1 MPVDGNAKEG
11 SFVQF
16 AVFKLDSKWHVL
28 GLDERRKGVAAFLD
42 SLDGRHVHTHI
53 YLLSGLKASSDILL
67 WKIAK
72 NTEDLQDSHIAMK
85 RTVFGSH
92 LSDVA
97 IYTGVTKPSTY
108 TKTESE
114 LEFLASAEKRKKYIS
129 FYPFTK
135 TVEWYLLAYEK
146 RRKIMSDHIAIGKKF
161 PEVSQVL
168 LYSFG
173 ADDQEFVVAY
183 EMDDMKQY
191 IDCVMALR
199 ESESRLYTKADTPVF
214 TGVRK
219 KPEELLSLFGGIN
232 E

>member
-1 MPVDGNAKEG
+1 
-11 SFVQF
+11 
-16 AVFKLDSKWHVL
+16 
-28 GLDERRKGVAAFLD
+28 
-42 SLDGRHVHTHI
+42 
-53 YLLSGLKASSDILL
+53 
-67 WKIAK
+67 
-72 NTEDLQDSHIAMK
+72 
-85 RTVFGSH
+85 
-92 LSDVA
+92 
-97 IYTGVTKPSTY
+97 
-108 TKTESE
+108 
-114 LEFLASAEKRKKYIS
+114 
-129 FYPFTK
+129 
-135 TVEWYLLAYEK
+135 
-146 RRKIMSDHIAIGKKF
+146 MSDHIAIGKKF

-199 ESESRLYTKADTPVF
+199 ESESRLYTKVDTPVF

>member
-1 MPVDGNAKEG
+1 MDGNGKDG

-16 AVFKLDSKWHVL
+16 AVFKLDSEWHGL
-28 GLDERRKGVAAFLD
+28 GREERKKGVAAFLD
-42 SLDGRHVHTHI
+42 SLIGRQVHTHI

-72 NTEDLQDSHIAMK
+72 SAESLQESHIAMK
-85 RTVFGSH
+85 RTIFGSH

-97 IYTGVTKPSTY
+97 MYTGVTKPSTY
-108 TKTESE
+108 TRTENE
-114 LEFLASAEKRKKYIS
+114 FEFLASDEKRKKYIS

-146 RRKIMSDHIAIGKKF
+146 RRKIMSDHIALGKRF
-161 PEVSQVL
+161 PDVSQVL

-183 EMDDMKQY
+183 EMDDMKYY

-199 ESESRLYTKADTPVF
+199 ESESRLYTKTDTPVF
-214 TGVRK
+214 TGIRK
-219 KPEELLSLFGGIN
+219 GREEFASLFGGIN